1 MLMQLLRGTALALVA
16 STALAA
22 APDATLQAK
31 LQKVADQARPG
42 TLGILVM
49 DPASGATV
57 KVNDTRPYL
66 MMSVFKAP
74 IAAAVL
80 SQVDAGKLSLDKTV
94 ALAPAD
100 IVEGSAVPSVGEAL
114 KAGPKSFTVDQL
126 LHAAVTQ
133 SDNTAVDAL
142 LRVLGGGKAATTFLT
157 GKGVQGMRIDMGERE
172 LGAMAETKGVE
183 AVLASHVNSSTL
195 DGAASF
201 LRKLQAGELVS
212 PASTQKL
219 LGLMTAQVIPNRIR
233 AGLPVGYQ
241 LADKTGTSG
250 TNDGHM
256 AAFNDIGIITA
267 PGGGKRIVV
276 VFLAE
281 SPATPGQ
288 AGKWFAEIGRIA
300 AGSM

>member
-1 MLMQLLRGTALALVA
+1 MLRGTALALVA

-22 APDATLQAK
+22 TPDATLQAH
-31 LQKVADQARPG
+31 LQAVADQARPG

-49 DPASGATV
+49 DPATGGTV
-57 KVNDTRPYL
+57 TVNDHRPYL

-80 SQVDAGKLSLDKTV
+80 ASVDAGTLSLDKKV
-94 ALAPAD
+94 ALTPAD

-114 KAGPKSFTVDQL
+114 KAGPKAFSIDEL

-142 LRVLGGGKAATTFLT
+142 LRVLGGGKAATAFLT
-157 GKGVQGMRIDMGERE
+157 GKGVQGIRIDMGERE
-172 LGAMAETKGVE
+172 LGALFDARGGD
-183 AVLASHVNSSTL
+183 AVLASQVNSATL
-195 DGAASF
+195 HGAAAF

-219 LGLMTAQVIPNRIR
+219 LGLMTAQVIPNRLR
-233 AGLPVGYQ
+233 GGLPAGYQ

-250 TNDGHM
+250 TRDGRM
-256 AAFNDIGIITA
+256 AAFNDIGIVTA

-281 SPATPGQ
+281 ARATPEQ
-288 AGKWFAEIGRIA
+288 ATKWFAEIGHEVTA
-300 AGSM
+300 TM